1 MSCTYTASNGDKVSK
16 RISGSLLHRIDI
28 YIEAPRV
35 NYEKLSGDRLGET
48 LESICVRVQAARDI
62 QLTRFVNI
70 ELSFFL

>member
-1 MSCTYTASNGDKVSK
+1 MVTRRSPVPTLQAMVAKYQK

-70 ELSFFL
+70 E